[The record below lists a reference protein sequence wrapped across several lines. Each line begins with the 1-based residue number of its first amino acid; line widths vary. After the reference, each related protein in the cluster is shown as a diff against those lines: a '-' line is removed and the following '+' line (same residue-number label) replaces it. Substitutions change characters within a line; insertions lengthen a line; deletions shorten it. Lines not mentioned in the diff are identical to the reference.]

1 MFNKL
6 WRVATFSVMLVAPVI
21 AAHAELITNGGFEA
35 GGGSLAGWTV
45 TDQTGGSGSWYLQ
58 SGTVSP
64 LNGFPVAAPPE
75 ATHAAMTDQGGPG
88 SHALTQ
94 SFTIPVDPI
103 ASATISFQ
111 LFINNQASVFFSP
124 NSLDFNVTPNQQIR
138 VDILTA
144 TADVFSVTLLG
155 CISTGRRLDQA
166 GHHQ

>member
-1 MFNKL
+1 
-6 WRVATFSVMLVAPVI
+6 
-21 AAHAELITNGGFEA
+21 
-35 GGGSLAGWTV
+35 
-45 TDQTGGSGSWYLQ
+45 
-58 SGTVSP
+58 
-64 LNGFPVAAPPE
+64 AAPPE

-144 TADVFSVTLLG
+144 TADVFSVTPGVVLLNLYQSNLSLSS
-155 CISTGRRLDQA
+155 ISGTTHIWFDITA
-166 GHHQ
+166 FA